1 MLINRKNLFKLGTVV
16 IVGALLS
23 LVYLI
28 SKTPP
33 GQALLIGYFN
43 VITFALTLW
52 PLQKLLL
59 SKLSVFTTGQQWI
72 LKTFIYTI
80 LACFAFL
87 IGLLFQYFILT
98 PFSAV
103 EPMITDKLWNGLFLF
118 LAKPMRPD
126 ISAVMRTD
134 EFRTVII
141 PFFALMFLFGLG
153 GLLGSYIEI
162 KWQGDKHTRIAQK
175 AQLTALQ
182 AQMEPHFLFNTL
194 NTIAAAIRSDP
205 QQAENLVL
213 KLSDLFRYIFENS
226 GKETTELEQEIAFAR
241 EYAELLKARYG
252 DLLQLQWQQNLR
264 SLKQKVPVFL
274 IQPILENS
282 IRHGWS
288 ADRKYLAI
296 SIDIREDDQ
305 NIVIEVKD
313 DGVGMKPDLS
323 NQVSKGRNALG
334 NIAERLQLLYKNL
347 GRLDIISEV
356 STGTRVCLIIP
367 RNPL

>member
-1 MLINRKNLFKLGTVV
+1 MLISSKTLLKLGAVV
-16 IVGALLS
+16 TGGALLS

-28 SKTPP
+28 SKTPVS
-33 GQALLIGYFN
+33 QAWLMGYFN
-43 VITFALTLW
+43 VSTFTLTLW
-52 PLQKLLL
+52 LLQKLLL
-59 SKLSVFTTGQQWI
+59 AKLAVFTASQQWI
-72 LKTFIYTI
+72 LKAFIYTI

-87 IGLLFQYFILT
+87 VGLLFQYFILT

-103 EPMITDKLWNGLFLF
+103 EPMITDKLWNGLFLL
-118 LAKPMRPD
+118 LAEPMRPD
-126 ISAVMRTD
+126 ISAVTRTD

-162 KWQGDKHTRIAQK
+162 KWQGDKHTRIVQK

-205 QQAENLVL
+205 AQAENLVL

-226 GKETTELEQEIAFAR
+226 GKETTELAQEIAFAR

-252 DLLQLQWQQNLR
+252 DLLQLHWQQDLH

-288 ADRKYLAI
+288 AERKYLAI
-296 SIDIREDDQ
+296 TVDIQEDDQ
-305 NIVIEVKD
+305 NIVIEIKD
-313 DGVGMKPDLS
+313 DGSGMRSGLV
-323 NQVSKGRNALG
+323 NQASQGRNALG
-334 NIAERLQLLYKNL
+334 NIVERLQLLYKNR
-347 GRLDIISEV
+347 GKMEIISGV
-356 STGTRVCLIIP
+356 SAGTKVCFTIP
-367 RNPL
+367 RDLP

>member
-1 MLINRKNLFKLGTVV
+1 MLISSKTLLKLGAVV
-16 IVGALLS
+16 TGGALLS
-23 LVYLI
+23 LVYLV
-28 SKTPP
+28 SKTPVS
-33 GQALLIGYFN
+33 QALLMGYFN

-52 PLQKLLL
+52 LLQRLLL
-59 SKLSVFTTGQQWI
+59 SKLSVFTIGQQWI
-72 LKTFIYTI
+72 LKAFIYTI
-80 LACFAFL
+80 LACFVFL
-87 IGLLFQYFILT
+87 LGLLFQYVILT
-98 PFSAV
+98 PFSTV

-126 ISAVMRTD
+126 ISAVIRAD
-134 EFRTVII
+134 EIRTVII
-141 PFFALMFLFGLG
+141 PFFVLMFLFGLG

-162 KWQGDKHTRIAQK
+162 KWQGDKHARISQK

-182 AQMEPHFLFNTL
+182 AQVEPHFLFNTL
-194 NTIAAAIRSDP
+194 NTIAAAIRKDP

-226 GKETTELEQEIAFAR
+226 GKETTELEREITFAR

-252 DLLQLQWQQNLR
+252 DLLQLHWQQNLR

-288 ADRKYLAI
+288 AQRKYLAI
-296 SIDIREDDQ
+296 TVDMQEDDQ
-305 NIVIEVKD
+305 NIVIEIKD
-313 DGVGMKPDLS
+313 DGAGMRSGLI

-334 NIAERLQLLYKNL
+334 NIAERLQLLYKNR
-347 GRLDIISEV
+347 GRMDIISGV
-356 STGTRVCLIIP
+356 AAGTTVCFTIP
-367 RNPL
+367 RDQL

>member
-1 MLINRKNLFKLGTVV
+1 MLTSRKTLLKLGAVV
-16 IVGALLS
+16 SGGALLS
-23 LVYLI
+23 LIYLV
-28 SKTPP
+28 SKTHVS
-33 GQALLIGYFN
+33 QALLMGYFN

-52 PLQKLLL
+52 LLHKLLL
-59 SKLSVFTTGQQWI
+59 AKLSVFTAGQQWI
-72 LKTFIYTI
+72 LKAFIYTI
-80 LACFAFL
+80 LACFVYL
-87 IGLLFQYFILT
+87 IGLLFQYFVLT

-103 EPMITDKLWNGLFLF
+103 EPMITDKLWNGLFAF
-118 LAKPMRPD
+118 LAEPMRPD
-126 ISAVMRTD
+126 ISTVIRTD

-162 KWQGDKHTRIAQK
+162 KWQGEKHTRITQK

-194 NTIAAAIRSDP
+194 NTIAAAIKSDP
-205 QQAENLVL
+205 QQAENLLL

-226 GKETTELEQEIAFAR
+226 GKETNTLDQEIAFAR

-252 DLLQLQWQQNLR
+252 DLLQLHWQQNLR

-288 ADRKYLAI
+288 ADRKNLAI
-296 SIDIREDDQ
+296 NVAIQEDDQ
-305 NIVIEVKD
+305 NIMIEIND
-313 DGVGMKPDLS
+313 NGAGLRPGLI
-323 NQVSKGRNALG
+323 NQTGKSRNALG
-334 NIAERLQLLYKNL
+334 NIAERLHLLYKNR
-347 GRLDIISEV
+347 GKMDISSAV
-356 STGTRVCLIIP
+356 SAGTKVCFTIP
-367 RNPL
+367 RELP